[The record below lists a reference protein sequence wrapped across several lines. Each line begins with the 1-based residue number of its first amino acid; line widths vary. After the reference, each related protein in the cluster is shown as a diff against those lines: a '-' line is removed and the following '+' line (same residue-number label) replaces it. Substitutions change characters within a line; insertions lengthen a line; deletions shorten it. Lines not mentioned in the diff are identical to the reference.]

1 MMFQVTAVEVEDRL
15 PPLGIDLQD
24 NTGQIQWDGAARL
37 PVATWGGPCKA
48 LLDIMYIIGV

>member
-37 PVATWGGPCKA
+37 LV
-48 LLDIMYIIGV
+48 LS